1 MTKHTPG
8 PWRFTGVKTW
18 SSPIQEYKE
27 GHDAIWSDSEN
38 KYVMYA
44 QDCEDYMATFEFS
57 NEADKAL
64 ILAAP
69 DLLEA
74 LNELANGYSGNRW
87 DVGIALRLKKAR
99 AAISKATG
107 EPA

>member
-18 SSPIQEYKE
+18 SPPIQEYKE

-69 DLLEA
+69 DLLA
-74 LNELANGYSGNRW
+74 AAN
-87 DVGIALRLKKAR
+87 
-99 AAISKATG
+99 AAIVLLRTHGLDAGQVGASLEIAIAKATG